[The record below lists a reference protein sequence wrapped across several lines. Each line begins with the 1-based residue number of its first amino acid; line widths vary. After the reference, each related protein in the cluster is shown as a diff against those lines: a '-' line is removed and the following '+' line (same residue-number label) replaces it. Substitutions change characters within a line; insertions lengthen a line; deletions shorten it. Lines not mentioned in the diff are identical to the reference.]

1 MPVYDYSALD
11 QRGKPLSGIIDAESP
26 QAARQKLRSSNIYP
40 IHVNEARTASETT
53 ATRISVKRI
62 FSRIRPADITMATR
76 QLATLLRAGFPL
88 VSAIDTL
95 LGQTRSAPLKK
106 AFANVKDALTE
117 GSSFAAALSN
127 YPNIFNAFY
136 INMVRAGESSGTLE
150 IVLERLSD
158 IGEKNLALKNRIVS
172 ALAYPI
178 LMTFIGAAVLLV
190 LLVYIVPNIVT
201 IFEDMQQALPLPT
214 RMLISISSFLQ
225 SYGWALLVLLILGGI
240 AMRRFARSKKGR
252 FLVDKQILKIPGV
265 NYFIKHLAVGRFCR
279 TLGSLLENG
288 VSMLTALEIS
298 KNIAGNSQIAQQIE
312 EAGRQVSKGHSL
324 AQGLGQ
330 AEDFIDLG
338 VQMIAVGEQS
348 GQLEQMLTRVAD
360 IFENEVESRIIS
372 LTSLLEP
379 FMILVMGVAVA
390 FIVLSIC
397 LPIIQMN
404 QLIV

>member
-26 QAARQKLRSSNIYP
+26 QAARQKLRASNIFP
-40 IHVNEARTASETT
+40 VHINETKAATETA
-53 ATRISVKRI
+53 APRISFERF

-88 VSAIDTL
+88 VSAIETL

-127 YPNIFNAFY
+127 FPGIFNSFY

-172 ALAYPI
+172 AMAYPI
-178 LMTFIGAAVLLV
+178 LMTFIGAVVLLV
-190 LLVYIVPNIVT
+190 LLVYIVPEIVT
-201 IFEDMQQALPLPT
+201 IFEDMHQALPLPT
-214 RMLISISSFLQ
+214 RMLIAISSFLQ
-225 SYGWALLVLLILGGI
+225 SYGWILILLFIIGGL
-240 AMRRFARSKKGR
+240 AMQRFLRSEKGR
-252 FLVDKQILKIPGV
+252 FLADKQVLKIPGV
-265 NYFIKHLAVGRFCR
+265 NYFIRHLAVGRFCR

-298 KNIAGNSQIAQQIE
+298 KNIAGNSHIAQQIE
-312 EAGRQVSKGHSL
+312 EAGHQVSKGQSL

-330 AEDFIDLG
+330 AQDFIELG

-379 FMILVMGVAVA
+379 VMILVMGVAVA

-404 QLIV
+404 QLVV